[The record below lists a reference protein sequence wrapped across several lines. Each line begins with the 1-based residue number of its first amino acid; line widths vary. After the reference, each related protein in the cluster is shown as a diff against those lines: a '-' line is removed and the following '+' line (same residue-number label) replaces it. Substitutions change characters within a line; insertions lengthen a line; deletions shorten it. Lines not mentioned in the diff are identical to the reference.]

1 MRPRPLIAANANSAA
16 PVPLALSWSHPG
28 ALPGPAIHLNQ
39 IWEFHQGPKIGN
51 PGTTLNPAYRT
62 LTRAYPGTTALST
75 SSFPVSPRHADQA
88 SKTYVE
94 YMLFYREPTTG
105 NVIRSRINF
114 Q

>member
-1 MRPRPLIAANANSAA
+1 M
-16 PVPLALSWSHPG
+16 
-28 ALPGPAIHLNQ
+28 HLNQ

-51 PGTTLNPAYRT
+51 SGSTFNPAYRT

-94 YMLFYREPTTG
+94 YTLFYREPTSG
-105 NVIRSRINF
+105 NVIRSRLNF